1 MMSIFKNFKTSI
13 TDALL
18 TCTCQSITGK
28 TCLTGTREASVIV
41 GANSIGTAAVSVGST
56 FINVCENE
64 ELRTV
69 CHVHVS

>member
-1 MMSIFKNFKTSI
+1 MMSIFKTSI

-41 GANSIGTAAVSVGST
+41 GANSIGTAAISVGST
-56 FINVCENE
+56 FINVCMCEREDE
-64 ELRTV
+64 EL
-69 CHVHVS
+69 SAMSM